1 MTRPLPAPA
10 DAAAV
15 RPLPTP
21 ADLATARPLPTP
33 AELASAHPLPP
44 AGAEAVARHRDT
56 VAAVLARRD
65 PRLLVVVGP
74 CSVHDTAAA
83 LEYAALLADAAERL
97 ADDLVL
103 VFRAYL
109 EKPRTVT
116 GWTGLLTSPSLDG
129 RADLDGGLRLGRSFL
144 TEAAAT
150 GLPLAYEFV
159 DPALAPYVADT
170 VSWAAIGARTVASQP
185 HRHLASWLPMPV
197 GMKNCVSGSTD
208 TAIAA
213 VQAAAHPHT
222 LPGLSS
228 DGRLTTLRSAGNPD
242 AHLVLRGGPTPN
254 HDRESIAKARSALA
268 ASGLPRRIVV
278 DASHGNSGKDH
289 NRQPAVVADLA
300 GQITGGDPS
309 LAGVM
314 IESYLSDG
322 RQDPHA
328 PQLRPDVSVTDS
340 CLGWSRTVPLL
351 ESLALA
357 SHRRSRGPG
366 GWPAVRTGAVHVPDG
381 P

>member
-10 DAAAV
+10 DLAAV

-21 ADLATARPLPTP
+21 TDLATAHPLPTP

-44 AGAEAVARHRDT
+44 AAADTVARHRDT

-65 PRLLVVVGP
+65 PRLLVIAGP
-74 CSVHDTAAA
+74 CSVHHTTAA
-83 LEYAALLADAAERL
+83 LEYAALLADAAERF

-103 VFRAYL
+103 VLRAYL

-129 RADLDGGLRLGRSFL
+129 KGDLAGGLHLGRSFL

-228 DGRLTTLRSAGNPD
+228 DGRLTTLQSTGNPD
-242 AHLVLRGGPTPN
+242 AHLVLRGGPLPN
-254 HDRESIAKARSALA
+254 YDRESIAQARSALA
-268 ASGLPRRIVV
+268 ASGLPQRIVV

-300 GQITGGDPS
+300 QQITDGDPS

-322 RQDPHA
+322 RQDPDA
-328 PQLRPDVSVTDS
+328 QALRPDVSVTDS
-340 CLGWSRTVPLL
+340 CLGWSRTIPLL
-351 ESLALA
+351 ENLALA
-357 SHRRSRGPG
+357 SHRRGRPG
-366 GWPAVRTGAVHVPDG
+366 G
-381 P
+381 

>member
-1 MTRPLPAPA
+1 MH
-10 DAAAV
+10 
-15 RPLPTP
+15 PLPTP
-21 ADLATARPLPTP
+21 AALTA
-33 AELASAHPLPP
+33 AHPLTP
-44 AGAEAVARHRDT
+44 AAADAVADHRAT
-56 VAAVLARRD
+56 VAAVLDRRD

-74 CSVHDTAAA
+74 CSVHDPAAA
-83 LEYAALLADAAERL
+83 LEYAGLLADAARRL

-109 EKPRTVT
+109 EKPRTIT
-116 GWTGLLTSPSLDG
+116 GWTGLIACPGLDG
-129 RADLDGGLRLGRSFL
+129 KGDLATGLRLGRSFL
-144 TEAAAT
+144 TDAAAT

-170 VSWAAIGARTVASQP
+170 VSWAAVGARTVASQP

-197 GMKNCVSGSTD
+197 GMKNCVSGRLD

-222 LPGLSS
+222 LPTVSP
-228 DGRLTTLRSAGNPD
+228 DGCLTALDSTGNPD

-254 HDRESIAKARSALA
+254 YDMTGVAQARSALA
-268 ASGLPRRIVV
+268 AADLPHRLVV
-278 DASHGNSGKDH
+278 DAAHGNSGKDH
-289 NRQPAVVADLA
+289 DRQPHVITDLA
-300 GQITGGDPS
+300 AQIADGDDS

-322 RQDPHA
+322 RQDPGA
-328 PQLRPDVSVTDS
+328 ATLRPDLSITDP

-351 ESLALA
+351 DHLALA
-357 SHRRSRGPG
+357 SRRRRSSPRAVADQADR
-366 GWPAVRTGAVHVPDG
+366 PASTSGAAP
-381 P
+381 